1 MKNNQLIEQM
11 VEEKKFV
18 FIIYSNFQ
26 SNRND
31 EIEGLKTQ
39 NEILQNEI
47 NEINLNLQK
56 TCEQFQKQIG
66 DYAKQSVR
74 NFDGRI
80 YLKYSLQIEYDN
92 RFEQQIVEMNDKEKI
107 FKDLK
112 VKHDELLEKMVR
124 MKNKSVRY

>member
-80 YLKYSLQIEYDN
+80 YLKCSLQIEYDN

-124 MKNKSVRY
+124 LKNKSVRY